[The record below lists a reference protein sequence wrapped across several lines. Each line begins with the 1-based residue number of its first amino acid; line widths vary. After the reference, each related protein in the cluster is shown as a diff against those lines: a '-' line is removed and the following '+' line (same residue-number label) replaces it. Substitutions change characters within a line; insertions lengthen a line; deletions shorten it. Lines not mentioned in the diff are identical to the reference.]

1 MVQAKRIYILMI
13 KVNRLFSKRNRKHV
27 LCVSTIYRVIHVKNA
42 SGSLGELE
50 KAVETLVCVGLCFH
64 SISRSPKLPLLFLY
78 LDRYTGHVSCILLK
92 KLVYLKVTIIL
103 EGWRRQD
110 LFFTLMEVCVSKTG
124 GVLNGF
130 WSKQC

>member
-1 MVQAKRIYILMI
+1 MAQAKRIYILMI

-78 LDRYTGHVSCILLK
+78 LDRYTGHVFCILLK
-92 KLVYLKVTIIL
+92 KTCVPQSYYYFGGMEETGLIFHIDGSLCLKNRWGFEWILV
-103 EGWRRQD
+103 
-110 LFFTLMEVCVSKTG
+110 
-124 GVLNGF
+124 
-130 WSKQC
+130 